1 MRFVAFQG
9 LQKWVV
15 TAEPSAHGICTSH
28 YDHRAGRHGGDKGL
42 TGIPMRSTTSAAPHP
57 LASLSPPCRNDF
69 SEPADPCS
77 PESSAMRRRP
87 VRHSVELIML
97 VAFDADPFYI
107 NPNDSQSVAKPS
119 SDLHAACAGTGMHRL
134 ACSCSCL
141 WPDRSVG
148 SIWAARRVLG
158 WRYRSTIPTCAAMGA
173 LRRRAPA
180 RFATLVY
187 ASGRVLLHEPTRRSQ
202 LARLHRVRDRTA
214 KAGETQATPGVPR
227 AGARAARAAWRR
239 RTARRPDRPEPS

>member
-1 MRFVAFQG
+1 
-9 LQKWVV
+9 
-15 TAEPSAHGICTSH
+15 
-28 YDHRAGRHGGDKGL
+28 
-42 TGIPMRSTTSAAPHP
+42 MRSTTSAAPHP

-202 LARLHRVRDRTA
+202 LSRDRTEC
-214 KAGETQATPGVPR
+214 ETAQLRRERPR
-227 AGARAARAAWRR
+227 PLQEYHAPERVRRGLLGAAARRGGPTGQSRA
-239 RTARRPDRPEPS
+239 EPSSDAVVRSRLGRGYTVVWPGDHISLFEIHIDSVQGP

>member
-1 MRFVAFQG
+1 M
-9 LQKWVV
+9 
-15 TAEPSAHGICTSH
+15 
-28 YDHRAGRHGGDKGL
+28 

-202 LARLHRVRDRTA
+202 LARLHRARDRTA

>member
-1 MRFVAFQG
+1 MRATG
-9 LQKWVV
+9 ARDKWVV
-15 TAEPSAHGICTSH
+15 TAGPSAHGICTSH

-42 TGIPMRSTTSAAPHP
+42 TGVPMRSTTSAAPHP

-202 LARLHRVRDRTA
+202 LSRDRTEC
-214 KAGETQATPGVPR
+214 ETAQLRRERPRPRQGVPR